1 MFRLFDEA
9 FDAFDLDSKP
19 DPWDEANF
27 LDLITENEDVS
38 FCFED

>member
-19 DPWDEANF
+19 DEAHF
-27 LDLITENEDVS
+27 WDLITENEDVS
-38 FCFED
+38 FNFED